1 MDYLSEMFELQA
13 ELNKR
18 IRIDTADIGRMIRT
32 APGDQAE
39 VLVPLVATWTQRF
52 ATAMQQELAELVD
65 CVPWKWWRP
74 DHVQPY
80 DHQNARV
87 EIVDLFH
94 FLISLAQ
101 LHGMSAE
108 DVFNAYKAK
117 HRINHERQDSGYV
130 KKDPDDCRGI

>member
-1 MDYLSEMFELQA
+1 MGYLGEMFRLQD

-18 IRIDTADIGRMIRT
+18 IGIDTADIGRMLRT
-32 APGDQAE
+32 APGDNAE
-39 VLVPLVATWTQRF
+39 VLVPLVATWTQKF
-52 ATAMQQELAELVD
+52 TTAMQQELAELVD
-65 CVPWKWWRP
+65 CVPWKWWSNY
-74 DHVQPY
+74 QGY
-80 DHQNARV
+80 DQQNARV

-130 KKDPDDCRGI
+130 KKDPDDCKGI

>member
-1 MDYLSEMFELQA
+1 MGYLGEMFRLQD

-18 IRIDTADIGRMIRT
+18 IGADMVDVSVR
-32 APGDQAE
+32 GDRE
-39 VLVPLVATWTQRF
+39 VITEWTQRL
-52 ATAMQQELAELVD
+52 AIAMQQELAELVD
-65 CVPWKWWRP
+65 CVPWKWWSNY
-74 DHVQPY
+74 QSY
-80 DHQNARV
+80 DQQNARV
-87 EIVDLFH
+87 EIVDMFH

-130 KKDPDDCRGI
+130 KKDPDDCKGI

>member
-1 MDYLSEMFELQA
+1 MGYLGEMFRLQD

-18 IRIDTADIGRMIRT
+18 IGADMVDVG
-32 APGDQAE
+32 ASGDKQAI
-39 VLVPLVATWTQRF
+39 AQWTQKL

>member
-1 MDYLSEMFELQA
+1 MDNLVKMFEMQD

-18 IRIDTADIGRMIRT
+18 IGADMVDVAALRIDSVIA
-32 APGDQAE
+32 A
-39 VLVPLVATWTQRF
+39 WTQQLVI
-52 ATAMQQELAELVD
+52 AMQQELAELID
-65 CVPWKWWRP
+65 CVPWKWWANYQ
-74 DHVQPY
+74 DY
-80 DHQNARV
+80 DLQNARV

-130 KKDPDDCRGI
+130 KKDPDDCKGI

>member
-1 MDYLSEMFELQA
+1 MGYLGEMFRLQD

-18 IRIDTADIGRMIRT
+18 IGADMVDVAVR
-32 APGDQAE
+32 GDRE
-39 VLVPLVATWTQRF
+39 VITEWTQRL
-52 ATAMQQELAELVD
+52 AIAMQQELAELVD
-65 CVPWKWWRP
+65 CVPWKWWSNY
-74 DHVQPY
+74 QSY
-80 DHQNARV
+80 DQQNARV
-87 EIVDLFH
+87 EIIDLFH

-130 KKDPDDCRGI
+130 KKDPDDCKGI

>member
-1 MDYLSEMFELQA
+1 MGYLGEMFRLQD

-18 IRIDTADIGRMIRT
+18 IGADMV
-32 APGDQAE
+32 D
-39 VLVPLVATWTQRF
+39 VATRRDQEVITEWTQRL
-52 ATAMQQELAELVD
+52 AIAMQQELAELID
-65 CVPWKWWRP
+65 CVPWKWWSNY
-74 DHVQPY
+74 QGY
-80 DHQNARV
+80 DQQNARV

-130 KKDPDDCRGI
+130 KKDPDDCKGI

>member
-1 MDYLSEMFELQA
+1 MGYLGEMFRLQD

-18 IRIDTADIGRMIRT
+18 IGADMVDVAVR
-32 APGDQAE
+32 GDRE
-39 VLVPLVATWTQRF
+39 VITEWTQRL
-52 ATAMQQELAELVD
+52 AIAMQQELAELVD
-65 CVPWKWWRP
+65 CVPWKWWSNY
-74 DHVQPY
+74 QGY
-80 DHQNARV
+80 DQQNARV

-130 KKDPDDCRGI
+130 KKDPDDCKGI

>member
-1 MDYLSEMFELQA
+1 MGYLGEMFRLQD

-18 IRIDTADIGRMIRT
+18 IGADMVDVAALRNE
-32 APGDQAE
+32 E
-39 VLVPLVATWTQRF
+39 VITEWTQQLV
-52 ATAMQQELAELVD
+52 TAMQQELAELVD
-65 CVPWKWWRP
+65 CVPWKWWSNY
-74 DHVQPY
+74 QGY
-80 DHQNARV
+80 DQQNARV

>member
-1 MDYLSEMFELQA
+1 MDNLVKMFEMQD

-18 IRIDTADIGRMIRT
+18 IGADMVDVAALRNE
-32 APGDQAE
+32 E
-39 VLVPLVATWTQRF
+39 VITGWTQQLVI
-52 ATAMQQELAELVD
+52 AMQQELAELVD
-65 CVPWKWWRP
+65 CVPWKWWSNY
-74 DHVQPY
+74 QGY
-80 DHQNARV
+80 DQQNARV

-130 KKDPDDCRGI
+130 KKDPDDCKGI